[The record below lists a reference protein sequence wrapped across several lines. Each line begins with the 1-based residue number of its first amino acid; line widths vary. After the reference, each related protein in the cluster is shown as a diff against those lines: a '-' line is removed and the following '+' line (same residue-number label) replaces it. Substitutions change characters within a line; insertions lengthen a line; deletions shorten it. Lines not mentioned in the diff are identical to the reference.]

1 MTWQE
6 GVFLVGGLCSVII
19 LAPTLRNSDS
29 RVPRTTSLPIAIR
42 SIIYTLTFY
51 TLNMPSSAIGAAL
64 GTAMWVLICT
74 FRAPSDSPT
83 PSRGRTFWHEIRAAS
98 RAVPF
103 LRGVR

>member
-1 MTWQE
+1 MSWQE
-6 GVFLVGGLCSVII
+6 GVFLIGGLCSVII

-74 FRAPSDSPT
+74 FRAPSDPPT
-83 PSRGRTFWHEIRAAS
+83 PSRGRTFWHEIRTAS
-98 RAVPF
+98 RVVPF